1 MRARSGIARPTTSRW
16 GLRAREGGEAST
28 CRTWIDLHGLTY
40 ADASA
45 GCLSRLPPGPPF
57 AARLRTALQS
67 PNSVPWTAPS
77 RSWRVS
83 ATRLMPILQC
93 LRPSGRSVSASQRH
107 GHGQRQPCAQV
118 QRGPPPAH
126 GLPAW
131 GSVVFTDLP
140 GRLGA
145 PRWTSRADKRGLI
158 TSRRSTLPPTAAS
171 PTRTT
176 PTQSASA
183 RPTYRTWPSTNAAR
197 PGSAVQP
204 TARRTA
210 HSLRWVR
217 RTPIPSA
224 CKPPLPAGRPV

>member
-1 MRARSGIARPTTSRW
+1 VSARSGIARPTTSHW
-16 GLRAREGGEAST
+16 GLRAREGGGAST

-45 GCLSRLPPGPPF
+45 GSLSRLPPGPPF

-67 PNSVPWTAPS
+67 PNSIPWTAPS
-77 RSWRVS
+77 RAWRVS
-83 ATRLMPILQC
+83 ATRSMPILQC

-118 QRGPPPAH
+118 QRGPPAAH

-131 GSVVFTDLP
+131 GPVVFTDLP

-145 PRWTSRADKRGLI
+145 PRRTSRADKRGRL
-158 TSRRSTLPPTAAS
+158 TSRRSTVPPTAAS
-171 PTRTT
+171 PARTT

-183 RPTYRTWPSTNAAR
+183 LPSYRT
-197 PGSAVQP
+197 
-204 TARRTA
+204 
-210 HSLRWVR
+210 
-217 RTPIPSA
+217 
-224 CKPPLPAGRPV
+224 